1 MAAWAWRLFVVLRA
15 NTESLPDTE
24 RRAEE
29 QKVLQEI
36 FPDGHD
42 FCEDDRITC
51 QDGHV
56 TEIRADNEGGEVQ
69 LRETLPEAIGEMRY
83 LTRLWFQN
91 NNLSSLP
98 ESLGNLHNL
107 QFLDLS
113 NNSLHSLPESLG
125 NFQKLQELFLSY
137 NHFNSLPEFV
147 GNLQSLQRLYV
158 SSNQLSSVPE
168 SLGNLQRLRKLGLSN
183 NALSSLPEFLGNL
196 HTLWGLYASHNNIHS
211 WPESFGKLKGLKRL
225 DLRSNALSTLP
236 ESFGEL
242 QRLLGLDLGNNQL
255 SSSPE
260 SFGNLSHLLKLTL
273 SHNPLSSLPALVGN
287 LKNLGELSL
296 INCTLRA
303 LPESLGNLQS
313 LLRLDLRANA
323 LGSLPDSLGHL
334 QMLLGLDL
342 SNNVLNSLP
351 EYVGSLKNLR
361 HLELQNNHLSSVPF
375 SFGNLSSLEKLD
387 LSNNKLSTLPGSF
400 HKLTNL
406 KHLYLQHNNL
416 TSFFNTSGKNLQLEV
431 LLLNDNQLSNDLL
444 AFCGLKNAST
454 LYLHQNRLG
463 GQIPGMIAELNSI
476 QVLTLHRNSLT
487 GKIPSELATL
497 PSLQLLTLHENRL
510 TGEIPPSFSVRN
522 ASALVFLS
530 AFSNDLT
537 GSVPEMTLRG
547 GCVDDQSFRMEAAW
561 KKRDASVTST
571 ISCARKDELDN
582 FDLTSEE
589 RQQIQDACPNV
600 YGLCGTA
607 PARGPTLLLQS
618 NRLSCPLPS
627 RVEDPEVESS
637 NFTLRSL
644 VIAGNMLGNHWVD
657 LPEWVSE
664 SERQPFLYIS
674 SSKILGVPVSDMQRF
689 LLSFLG
695 LLTLYALALRK
706 MKWRECVKDMPN
718 QDDLTQLSHA
728 FLIRSILL
736 MGPAALLLLLCYTWH
751 SSYYQCGHQFAKTT
765 LAYFDGSR
773 YAQFA
778 LACLWLVWVLGWLD
792 LIRLV
797 PKPTAEAVDRLVR
810 GGSFS
815 KAMWWCIWMII
826 VVVLSSPS
834 LGYAFVQSLPKQN
847 SLGLSSTYVSKA
859 IHFGAALL
867 MILIDLLIT
876 PKLAMWFSKRSRVPR
891 SMLLMAAR
899 TGTMWLNATLC
910 AIYMN
915 EHCMRGWT
923 TFWPMCDPE
932 SDLYRNF
939 KVSLGRH
946 PLLDPIRDLCARND
960 RWWTTDACPRSVVET
975 LAPLFLAKLLQR
987 AFLQPVLV
995 LWLWKRSAQI
1005 DGQLHICPL
1014 AFLGIKCQIRT
1025 SRSLDRAQQATLL
1038 VTLAEVA
1045 IIWSPLVPL
1054 LLPAAAMAAATNLLL
1069 FHLGPREFRA
1079 TVPSLEA
1086 GETASMSRKY
1096 MQASVSMLLIFQMWF
1111 ALTSGLCGTSLLALA
1126 AVVFL
1131 SDTLLGLSWHCS
1143 RLCGRGRA
1151 GVASRGSGSSTLE
1164 EAIEIMER

>member
-1 MAAWAWRLFVVLRA
+1 MRA
-15 NTESLPDTE
+15 
-24 RRAEE
+24 RVFRAS
-29 QKVLQEI
+29 
-36 FPDGHD
+36 
-42 FCEDDRITC
+42 
-51 QDGHV
+51 
-56 TEIRADNEGGEVQ
+56 A
-69 LRETLPEAIGEMRY
+69 
-83 LTRLWFQN
+83 
-91 NNLSSLP
+91 
-98 ESLGNLHNL
+98 
-107 QFLDLS
+107 
-113 NNSLHSLPESLG
+113 
-125 NFQKLQELFLSY
+125 
-137 NHFNSLPEFV
+137 
-147 GNLQSLQRLYV
+147 
-158 SSNQLSSVPE
+158 
-168 SLGNLQRLRKLGLSN
+168 LRKLGLSN

-196 HTLWGLYASHNNIHS
+196 HT
-211 WPESFGKLKGLKRL
+211 
-225 DLRSNALSTLP
+225 
-236 ESFGEL
+236 
-242 QRLLGLDLGNNQL
+242 
-255 SSSPE
+255 
-260 SFGNLSHLLKLTL
+260 LKLTL

-313 LLRLDLRANA
+313 LLRLGRYREVTSMALRENK
-323 LGSLPDSLGHL
+323 
-334 QMLLGLDL
+334 GLDL

-387 LSNNKLSTLPGSF
+387 LSNNKLSALPGSF

-600 YGLCGTA
+600 
-607 PARGPTLLLQS
+607 
-618 NRLSCPLPS
+618 
-627 RVEDPEVESS
+627 
-637 NFTLRSL
+637 
-644 VIAGNMLGNHWVD
+644 
-657 LPEWVSE
+657 
-664 SERQPFLYIS
+664 
-674 SSKILGVPVSDMQRF
+674 
-689 LLSFLG
+689 
-695 LLTLYALALRK
+695 
-706 MKWRECVKDMPN
+706 
-718 QDDLTQLSHA
+718 
-728 FLIRSILL
+728 
-736 MGPAALLLLLCYTWH
+736 
-751 SSYYQCGHQFAKTT
+751 
-765 LAYFDGSR
+765 
-773 YAQFA
+773 
-778 LACLWLVWVLGWLD
+778 
-792 LIRLV
+792 
-797 PKPTAEAVDRLVR
+797 
-810 GGSFS
+810 
-815 KAMWWCIWMII
+815 
-826 VVVLSSPS
+826 
-834 LGYAFVQSLPKQN
+834 
-847 SLGLSSTYVSKA
+847 
-859 IHFGAALL
+859 
-867 MILIDLLIT
+867 
-876 PKLAMWFSKRSRVPR
+876 KLAMWFSKRSRVPR

-915 EHCMRGWT
+915 EHCVRGWT

-960 RWWTTDACPRSVVET
+960 RWWTTDESWTVEK
-975 LAPLFLAKLLQR
+975 AGGWR
-987 AFLQPVLV
+987 C
-995 LWLWKRSAQI
+995 
-1005 DGQLHICPL
+1005 ICP
-1014 AFLGIKCQIRT
+1014 
-1025 SRSLDRAQQATLL
+1025 
-1038 VTLAEVA
+1038 
-1045 IIWSPLVPL
+1045 
-1054 LLPAAAMAAATNLLL
+1054 
-1069 FHLGPREFRA
+1069 
-1079 TVPSLEA
+1079 
-1086 GETASMSRKY
+1086 
-1096 MQASVSMLLIFQMWF
+1096 
-1111 ALTSGLCGTSLLALA
+1111 
-1126 AVVFL
+1126 
-1131 SDTLLGLSWHCS
+1131 
-1143 RLCGRGRA
+1143 
-1151 GVASRGSGSSTLE
+1151 
-1164 EAIEIMER
+1164 